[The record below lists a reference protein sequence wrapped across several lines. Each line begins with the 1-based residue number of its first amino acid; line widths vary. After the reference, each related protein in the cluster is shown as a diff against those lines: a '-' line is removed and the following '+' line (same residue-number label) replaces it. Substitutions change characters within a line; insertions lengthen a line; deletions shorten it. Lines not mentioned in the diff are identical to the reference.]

1 MGNPFFTLDPLQAH
15 TVYALAWLSFGGG
28 HSVLAGAW
36 AKGRLEPLLGAYYR
50 LTYNLLAS
58 LHIALVWAF
67 GGAVL
72 GGVPSFPLEPR
83 VETALAGISAIGW
96 VVLVLALREYDLGC
110 FSGLSQIRA
119 HRRGDPPP
127 EDETL
132 VTGGLH
138 RFVRHPLYLGAY
150 MILWGG
156 ATGEFGL
163 ATAAWGSLYLYL
175 GARFEERAL
184 LSVYGEAY
192 RDYQGRVPAVIP
204 WKGRSPV

>member
-1 MGNPFFTLDPLQAH
+1 MGNPFFTLGPLQAH
-15 TVYALAWLSFGGG
+15 TVYALAWLSFGAG

-50 LTYNLLAS
+50 LIYNLFAS
-58 LHIALVWAF
+58 GHIALVWAF

-72 GGVPSFPLEPR
+72 GGVPSFPLEAG
-83 VETALAGISAIGW
+83 VEIALAGISVLGW
-96 VVLVLALREYDLGC
+96 VVLVLALREYDLGHV
-110 FSGLSQIRA
+110 SGLAQIRA
-119 HRRGDPPP
+119 RRRGDPPP
-127 EDETL
+127 EGEPL

-184 LSVYGEAY
+184 LSIYGEAY

-204 WKGRSPV
+204 WKGRT